1 MPTFYDKR
9 LQRPVGEAFAYQV
22 TAGVAAVRE
31 TPAPD
36 GRLATQALHGEIV
49 DVLREQGEF
58 GLVQCRRDRYC
69 GWVTMEA
76 LSAPLLQPT
85 HKVSSSKTH
94 CYSEPDLKSAPRF
107 LLSHGAR
114 LSVSGREG
122 DWLYSDRGGWVH
134 TRHVVPMEFLED
146 DPVVVAERFLGTP
159 YLWGGRES
167 LGLDCTGL
175 TQQAFE
181 AVGVI
186 LPRDSDMQF
195 AWTGD
200 DIPDWRAPN
209 VLRRGD
215 LVFWK
220 GHVGI
225 MTDADHLLHA
235 NAWHMAVAVEPLES
249 AITRIANYYAE
260 PIGARRIDISS
271 KRGRTP
277 DWLSVSA

>member
-134 TRHVVPMEFLED
+134 TRHVVPM
-146 DPVVVAERFLGTP
+146 
-159 YLWGGRES
+159 
-167 LGLDCTGL
+167 
-175 TQQAFE
+175 
-181 AVGVI
+181 
-186 LPRDSDMQF
+186 
-195 AWTGD
+195 
-200 DIPDWRAPN
+200 
-209 VLRRGD
+209 
-215 LVFWK
+215 
-220 GHVGI
+220 
-225 MTDADHLLHA
+225 
-235 NAWHMAVAVEPLES
+235 
-249 AITRIANYYAE
+249 
-260 PIGARRIDISS
+260 
-271 KRGRTP
+271 
-277 DWLSVSA
+277 

>member
-1 MPTFYDKR
+1 MPTFDDKR
-9 LQRPVGEAFAYQV
+9 LTRPDGQPTPYQV
-22 TAGVAAVRE
+22 TAGMVAVRE
-31 TPAPD
+31 TPMPD

-49 DVLREQGEF
+49 DVFREEGEF

-69 GWVTMEA
+69 GWVLMEA
-76 LSAPLLQPT
+76 LSAPVLPVT
-85 HKVSSSKTH
+85 HKVSSLKTH
-94 CYSEPDLKSAPRF
+94 CYVDPDLKSAPRF
-107 LLSHGAR
+107 LLSLGAR
-114 LSVSGREG
+114 LSISGREG
-122 DWLYSDRGGWVH
+122 DWLHADRAGWVH
-134 TRHVVPMEFLED
+134 ARHVAPVEALED
-146 DPVVVAERFLGTP
+146 DPASVAERFLQTP

-181 AVGVI
+181 AAGVI

-195 AWTGD
+195 AWCGT

-209 VLRRGD
+209 ALRRGD

-225 MTDADHLLHA
+225 MTDSERLLHA

-260 PIGARRIDISS
+260 PIGARRIDVSS
-271 KRGRTP
+271 ERQRRP
-277 DWLSVSA
+277 DWLSGQ